1 MESLTSTGG
10 PPMPA
15 RIPFASVVRFLRL
28 VAFVLTLAA
37 QVITA
42 IVG

>member
-1 MESLTSTGG
+1 
-10 PPMPA
+10 MPA
-15 RIPFASVVRFLRL
+15 RIPFASVVRFLRF
-28 VAFVLTLAA
+28 VALVLTLAA